1 MLKRPL
7 ASRPSGLPTRAGD
20 ARANTW
26 PSRSTS
32 GSCWRSSTRRWSGW
46 RPRGSPSRTSNFREL
61 GERHPRKLLSATTAR
76 DHQEYPKHLLR
87 GGL

>member
-46 RPRGSPSRTSNFREL
+46 RP
-61 GERHPRKLLSATTAR
+61 
-76 DHQEYPKHLLR
+76 
-87 GGL
+87 